1 MEDSNSLPNDFRT
14 SPHYPHSNGKAKAT
28 VKSMKKMIC
37 AAWNGRFLDD
47 ERLCKALLQYWN
59 MQSAKDGLSPAQ
71 KLFGNSV
78 QGAIPDPY

>member
-1 MEDSNSLPNDFRT
+1 
-14 SPHYPHSNGKAKAT
+14 
-28 VKSMKKMIC
+28 MKKMIR